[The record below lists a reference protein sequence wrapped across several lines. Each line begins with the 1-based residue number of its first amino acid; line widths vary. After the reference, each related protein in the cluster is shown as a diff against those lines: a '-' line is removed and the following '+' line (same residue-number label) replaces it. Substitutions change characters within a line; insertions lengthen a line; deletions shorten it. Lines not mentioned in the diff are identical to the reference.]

1 MASALHLGNTGLCDK
16 ESSCAFKP
24 ETITSLP
31 DFFFVDQLFQ
41 TTYKTEQSILDWVM
55 KRTQSGI
62 IIIAF
67 GYLTLQL
74 RQSDLV
80 SKVNVTLQRIF
91 LVIRYNSEKKL
102 I

>member
-1 MASALHLGNTGLCDK
+1 
-16 ESSCAFKP
+16 
-24 ETITSLP
+24 
-31 DFFFVDQLFQ
+31 
-41 TTYKTEQSILDWVM
+41 M